1 MSNQDKSR
9 LQDQIHDM
17 IEKEHLI
24 LSDEK
29 ETNNG
34 QINKGPLIGKAS
46 QDEMFG
52 DTRNKMH
59 NYANEIID
67 NYQSDGSEASSNKK
81 GSGLILKLIL
91 FALAVVALVIVYFMY
106 Q

>member
-1 MSNQDKSR
+1 MSNQAKDR
-9 LQDQIHDM
+9 LQNQIHDM
-17 IEKEHLI
+17 IEQENLI
-24 LSDEK
+24 LSDNQ

-34 QINKGPLIGKAS
+34 QTNKGPLIGKAS

-59 NYANEIID
+59 NYANELID
-67 NYQSDGSEASSNKK
+67 NYQQNDNEQSSEKS
-81 GSGLILKLIL
+81 SGLILKLIL
-91 FALAVVALVIVYFMY
+91 FALVVVALVIVYFIY